1 MYTLS
6 RRYVGNLQNQLKK
19 HINCISILVQNGSG
33 CVGGLYVL
41 YSGQDFKLRT
51 KQVLGAVTTE
61 LIIVLFVSALQGV
74 LCCLPKS

>member
-61 LIIVLFVSALQGV
+61 LIIVLFISALQGV